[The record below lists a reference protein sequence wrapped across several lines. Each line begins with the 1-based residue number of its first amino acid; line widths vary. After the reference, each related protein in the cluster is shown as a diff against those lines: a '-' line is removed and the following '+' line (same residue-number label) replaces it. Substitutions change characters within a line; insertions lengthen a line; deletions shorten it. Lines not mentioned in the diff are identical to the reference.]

1 MRVYSAC
8 AAHRDADVQDDVGV
22 VGGDSDPPQA
32 RAMLT
37 YLLIAAASV
46 CWLGYGLL
54 VSQLLISAPHVLL
67 LPTALITAGVAAR
80 NHRRSRL
87 R

>member
-1 MRVYSAC
+1 
-8 AAHRDADVQDDVGV
+8 
-22 VGGDSDPPQA
+22 
-32 RAMLT
+32 MLT